1 MSYIELKNITKIYG
15 SKDNQLFALDNVNLS
30 IMKGEMIAIMGPSGS
45 GKSTLLN
52 IMGTLSVP
60 TSGTYILG
68 SIDMSNLGGM
78 QTAKFRNK
86 HVGFVV
92 QNFALIDNYTVSQNI
107 EIPMLYAG
115 VSKVLRTKRIKEL
128 LNQLNISGKEKA
140 LPSELSGGQCQRVA
154 IARALSNNPNIILA
168 DEPTGALDKKNGEEI
183 MRIFEELNK
192 EGKTIVI
199 VTHNEEIAKRCQR
212 IIYMEDGK
220 IVGN

>member
-78 QTAKFRNK
+78 QTAKFRNN

-115 VSKVLRTKRIKEL
+115 FSKVLRTKRIKEL

-168 DEPTGALDKKNGEEI
+168 DEPTGASDKKNGEEI

-192 EGKTIVI
+192 EGKTIII